1 VGHKYPGKG
10 DNTPGP
16 CFEFA
21 RRHPDLDILYAH
33 MGGGLFLYELMPEV
47 RKVLSRVYYD
57 TSAVPY
63 LYGRDLYSVASTV
76 AGPEKIV
83 FGSDYPLLSP
93 ARYLRETE
101 DLDEPLRRAVL
112 GGNMQ
117 ALLSL
122 TQ

>member
-1 VGHKYPGKG
+1 
-10 DNTPGP
+10 
-16 CFEFA
+16 
-21 RRHPDLDILYAH
+21 

-47 RKVLSRVYYD
+47 RRVLSRVYYD